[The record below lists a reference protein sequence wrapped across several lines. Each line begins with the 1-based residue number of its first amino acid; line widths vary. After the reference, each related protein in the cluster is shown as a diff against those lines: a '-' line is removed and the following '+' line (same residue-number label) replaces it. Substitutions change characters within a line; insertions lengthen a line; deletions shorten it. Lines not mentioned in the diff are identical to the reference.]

1 MKYPIG
7 IQNFEKLIKDGFMY
21 IDKTGLMYQLACNG
35 GYYFLSR
42 PRRFGKSLLISTLE
56 AYFNGQKELF
66 KGLEVETLEKEW
78 TRHPVLHLDLNI
90 GNYKEHGS
98 LESILDFNL
107 KQWEGIY
114 HLNDETDNLSLRF
127 ACVIQAAYNQTG
139 QQVVILIDEYDKPLL
154 HNIGQE
160 KRLNELRASLRSFYS
175 VLKTQDRYIRFA
187 LLTGVTKFSKV
198 SVFSDLN
205 NLIDISML
213 PQFTTI
219 CGISDAELH
228 GYFDES
234 VAALATANDMT
245 KEECYEEL
253 RLQYD
258 GYHFRQNAEGMY
270 NPFSLLNTLSYQ
282 TFSDYWFETGTPS
295 YLVYQL
301 QRTNYRLDRIT
312 QEPLYVD
319 TLNSIDVM
327 DTNPLP
333 LLYQSGYLTI
343 KSYDKRFKAYQLGF
357 PNREVENGFVSFL
370 VPFYNP
376 GKKESTIIGTFI
388 GAIENGNAEGF
399 MRQVESFFAG
409 GDYQIQ
415 GEKEIYFQNSLYVL
429 FRLMSL
435 YVQVERHTTDG
446 RMDVVIQTRDF
457 VYVMELKVDESA
469 DVALQQI
476 RDKGYASA
484 FLHDSRKVFCI
495 GVSFSRQTARIR
507 EWKIE

>member
-21 IDKTGLMYQLACNG
+21 IDKTGLMYQLASNG

-205 NLIDISML
+205 NLNDISMDASY
-213 PQFTTI
+213 TAI
-219 CGISDAELH
+219 CGITEEEIHQNL
-228 GYFDES
+228 DEEIAIMAQKRGIS
-234 VAALATANDMT
+234 KKD
-245 KEECYEEL
+245 CYEEL
-253 RLQYD
+253 KKRYD
-258 GYHFRQNAEGMY
+258 GYHFHEDTPGIY
-270 NPFSLLNTLSYQ
+270 NPFSLISALSKRD
-282 TFSDYWFETGTPS
+282 FKDYWFETGTPTF
-295 YLVYQL
+295 LVEL
-301 QRTNYRLDRIT
+301 LKKTGYRLDNLT
-312 QEPLYVD
+312 KEQVTADLLSSLD
-319 TLNSIDVM
+319 SLDS
-327 DTNPLP
+327 NPIP
-333 LLYQSGYLTI
+333 MLYQSGYLTI
-343 KSYDKRFKAYQLGF
+343 KGYNPRFRTYALSF
-357 PNREVENGFVSFL
+357 PNEEVEQGFIRYLMPYYAPNNQANRTEHYVFNFVNDVEEGRVEDSQNLQNRHQFL
-370 VPFYNP
+370 Q
-376 GKKESTIIGTFI
+376 
-388 GAIENGNAEGF
+388 
-399 MRQVESFFAG
+399 R
-409 GDYQIQ
+409 
-415 GEKEIYFQNSLYVL
+415 
-429 FRLMSL
+429 
-435 YVQVERHTTDG
+435 
-446 RMDVVIQTRDF
+446 
-457 VYVMELKVDESA
+457 
-469 DVALQQI
+469 
-476 RDKGYASA
+476 YAPN
-484 FLHDSRKVFCI
+484 
-495 GVSFSRQTARIR
+495 
-507 EWKIE
+507 